1 MAAASPELRER
12 LTATLV
18 DDPSTKDK
26 MVTELDESA
35 RRIESVVAA
44 ALPVIH

>member
-1 MAAASPELRER
+1 MAAASSELRER

-18 DDPSTKDK
+18 SDPSTKDK
-26 MVTELDESA
+26 MVTESNESA
-35 RRIESVVAA
+35 RRIESVVAG